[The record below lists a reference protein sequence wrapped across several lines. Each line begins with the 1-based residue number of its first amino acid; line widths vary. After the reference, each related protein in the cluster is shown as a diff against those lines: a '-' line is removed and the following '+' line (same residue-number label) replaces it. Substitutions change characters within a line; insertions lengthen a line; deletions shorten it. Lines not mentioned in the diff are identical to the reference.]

1 MRNIHIIACGGTIA
15 GRADRATN
23 LTGYTAGVMD
33 IGDLLAAVPAIH
45 DVAAVTGEQ
54 LFNIDS
60 SDMTEEKWLA
70 LARRTEDAAARD
82 DVDGIVVTHGTDT
95 LEETAY
101 FLNLTVHTCKPVI
114 LTGAMRPA
122 SALSA
127 DGPLNL
133 LEAVQAAKTAE
144 AGKYGVL
151 IAMNGMLCSARFGY
165 KTDTTHV
172 HAFQGRQMGVV
183 GFIQNGEP
191 FFYQQPLRLH
201 TYKSTFFLGDAETL
215 PPVWILYAYVGM
227 SPDLIR
233 AAVSRGV
240 KGLVLAGL
248 GHGKNPSYC
257 ESALQQAARAGIII
271 VRTSRVL
278 GGIVT
283 EGGDGKAFICGDSLT
298 PQQAKILLQ
307 LSLLRSDGAAE
318 TKRNFAQY

>member
-172 HAFQGRQMGVV
+172 HAF
-183 GFIQNGEP
+183 
-191 FFYQQPLRLH
+191 
-201 TYKSTFFLGDAETL
+201 
-215 PPVWILYAYVGM
+215 
-227 SPDLIR
+227 R
-233 AAVSRGV
+233 AVKWVS
-240 KGLVLAGL
+240 
-248 GHGKNPSYC
+248 
-257 ESALQQAARAGIII
+257 SALSKTASLFSISSLC
-271 VRTSRVL
+271 VCTRTNRL
-278 GGIVT
+278 
-283 EGGDGKAFICGDSLT
+283 FSLAT
-298 PQQAKILLQ
+298 
-307 LSLLRSDGAAE
+307 R
-318 TKRNFAQY
+318 KRCRPFGFCTLT